1 MAEALRT
8 TLAKA
13 SETASADQMIEKGE
27 LESKDTSTLTLKSF
41 DKPDH
46 FLNRELSWLEFNN
59 RVLEEAQD
67 PNVPLVERIK
77 FLAIFST
84 NLDEFF
90 MVRVAGVRRQIDAN
104 VMSKGPDGM
113 RPLEVMDAMNRRIHD
128 LTALQHDYFLDMLLP
143 QLNREGVFILKPGQL
158 SADQVAY
165 ANDYFRQTV
174 MTILTPLA
182 IDPSHP
188 FPHLANRV
196 ICLMV
201 EMRPVA
207 EGRLPTTN
215 LAIIPMSVSA
225 IPRFIRLPSPDG
237 TYHFILLEDLIRLFI
252 EELFKGYEI
261 KNCYTIRVTR
271 DSDLQYDE
279 DPSEDLL
286 KTITESL
293 RNRRKGAAIR
303 IQYEKDLS
311 AALLKQLVNEL
322 DLAPEDLY
330 PSRGFIAFSDLWNL
344 YGQLD
349 MPHLKDPAFPPQPVA
364 EFETGTDLFTV
375 ISGGDV
381 MLHHPYQSFSY
392 VTRFIQEAAE
402 DPNVLAI
409 KMTLYRITAN
419 SSIANA
425 LQLAAERGKQVA
437 VLVELKARFDEE
449 SNIQW
454 AKKLEDA
461 GAHVIYGMAGLKT
474 HCKVCLIVRQEGA
487 KIRRY
492 CHLGTGNYNDRTSQ
506 TYGDLG
512 LFTSHPRFGEDLSN
526 LFNVLTGYAA
536 PPRFHRIKIAPTEL
550 RDVFISRIR
559 REISHVRDGQSG
571 LIIAKMNSLVDRQI
585 ILELYRASQAGVQIK
600 FIIRGIC
607 CLKPGVKGLSEN
619 IEVVSIVDRFLEHAR
634 IFYFQNDGQPEYF
647 MASSDW
653 MPRNLDQRIEVLFP
667 IKEPKYQQMLWNI
680 LQTQWT
686 DNVKARRIMPD
697 GSCVRVK
704 NEKKKIRSQQVLYE
718 LAVKNQYY

>member
-1 MAEALRT
+1 MPEAS
-8 TLAKA
+8 KA
-13 SETASADQMIEKGE
+13 IATKDTASVSAEVVVEKSD
-27 LESKDTSTLTLKSF
+27 LESRDAGTLSLKSF
-41 DKPDH
+41 DKSDN
-46 FLNRELSWLEFNN
+46 FINRELSWLEFNN

-67 PNVPLVERIK
+67 PSVPLIERLK
-77 FLAIFST
+77 FLSIFST

-104 VMSKGPDGM
+104 VLSKGPDGL
-113 RPLEVMDAMNRRIHD
+113 RPQEVMDAMSKRIHD
-128 LTALQHDYFLDMLLP
+128 LASLQHDYFLDILMP
-143 QLNREGVFILKPGQL
+143 QMNREGVYILKPNQL
-158 SADQVAY
+158 TQDQRAF
-165 ANDYFRQTV
+165 ASDYFRQAV

-196 ICLMV
+196 IFLFV
-201 EMRPVA
+201 EMRPLA

-215 LAIIPMSVSA
+215 LAIIPMSVSVA
-225 IPRFIRLPSPDG
+225 PRFVRLPSPDG
-237 TYHFILLEDLIRLFI
+237 TYHFILLEDLVRMFI
-252 EELFKGYEI
+252 DELFKGYEI
-261 KNCYTIRVTR
+261 LNCYTIRVTR

-293 RNRRKGAAIR
+293 RNRRKGAAVR
-303 IQYEKDLS
+303 LQYDENLS
-311 AALLKQLVNEL
+311 ATLLKQLINEL
-322 DLAPEDLY
+322 DLAPEDLF

-349 MPHLKDPAFPPQPVA
+349 QPHLRDPAFPPQPVA
-364 EFETGTDLFTV
+364 EFETGSDMFTV
-375 ISGGDV
+375 IRGTDV
-381 MLHHPYQSFSY
+381 MIHHPYQSFHY
-392 VTRFIQEAAE
+392 VTKFLQEAAE
-402 DPNVLAI
+402 DPSVLAI
-409 KMTLYRITAN
+409 KMTLYRIAAN
-419 SSIANA
+419 SPIANA
-425 LQLAAERGKQVA
+425 LQLAAQRGKQVA

-454 AKKLEDA
+454 AQKLEDA

-474 HCKVCLIVRQEGA
+474 HCKVCLIVRQEGS
-487 KIRRY
+487 KIKRY

-550 RDVFISRIR
+550 REAFIAKIR
-559 REISHVRDGQSG
+559 REVSHVREGKPA
-571 LIIAKMNSLVDRQI
+571 LIIAKMNALVDRQI
-585 ILELYRASQAGVQIK
+585 ILELYRASQAGVQMK

-619 IEVVSIVDRFLEHAR
+619 IDVVSIVDRFLEHAR
-634 IFYFQNDGQPEYF
+634 IFYFQNDGQPEYLL
-647 MASSDW
+647 ASSDW

-680 LQTQWT
+680 LQAQLA
-686 DNVKARRIMPD
+686 DNLKSRRILPD

-718 LAVKNQYY
+718 MAVKNLYY